1 MKKNLHAWARGRQAE
16 HAALDFLQGCGLKFL
31 GRNYR
36 AARGEIDLILQD
48 GRTVVFVE
56 VRSRAD
62 NAWMETVESIDR
74 RKVESIIHA
83 SRRYLQ
89 QHGIADDTEYR
100 FDVVTLTGK
109 SRAPKIEWI
118 KGAFEA

>member
-1 MKKNLHAWARGRQAE
+1 MKKNLHASAKGKQAE
-16 HAALDFLQGCGLKFL
+16 HAALDFLRGCGLKFL

-48 GRTVVFVE
+48 GSTVVFVE

-62 NAWMETVESIDR
+62 NAWMDAVESIDR
-74 RKVESIIHA
+74 RKIENIIHA
-83 SRRYLQ
+83 SRQYLQ
-89 QHGIADDTEYR
+89 QHGIADDAEYR

-118 KGAFEA
+118 KDAFEA